1 VSTQGTG
8 TYHVRLVARHGGDTE
23 DDNAGRRGTARQVS
37 IGSTQPVGVA
47 LTINVEDVAFSTC
60 AGGSVAVPGATVRVA
75 GGGFDQTRTADAAGR
90 AVFSVPPGAAYT
102 ITASSSTC
110 LSSATATALF
120 KEATTQTV
128 RLPNCFH
135 PSADLVLTSP
145 EPWPGGTAGSPY
157 YMKLTVRHAGLGGPS
172 RPADLRIVR
181 VTPGASTA
189 ATVSTQVYASPLGAF
204 CPSQV
209 RTITGVDPSPPL
221 GTWMYHAILVATG
234 TTTLLTDRDDINN
247 MITRDNVSF
256 LAAPTVS
263 AEVSLLNITSFRLQ
277 TGATSVTTGTP
288 VSLNATTSGQVPRE
302 YKAGEC
308 GSPFDASTF
317 RTYTT
322 SPVPSLPGF
331 TTAGSKIV
339 CLQMRGSSVTSATA
353 RDTIQ
358 VILPADLNPTVAQSS
373 NPIIGGEQQTY
384 TVSVSNSGGLPAGGI
399 VVQNTIS
406 SDLEFVSATIGPL
419 FNISCSQSGTTV
431 TCTLPLVS
439 AGQSATIRIVTR
451 LPLTAVSGHEILFTT
466 KVDPNNAIPES
477 NETNNQASAVATTS
491 AVVAPT
497 VDYNVTSSAELSELF
512 RVAHANGLQMLA
524 FIRDADHFVC
534 PLFFQTLTDTAP
546 LLRVEY
552 KSPLLGLEGICVFE
566 LFSGRNSGR
575 TRLAT
580 GWQLNDVQWEFTTM
594 VPLDGSWRYV
604 TPVPVGTGNALFAI
618 QMVSRAGADLRLKS
632 IRLRGPAGRTWRDA
646 FAGS

>member
-1 VSTQGTG
+1 
-8 TYHVRLVARHGGDTE
+8 
-23 DDNAGRRGTARQVS
+23 
-37 IGSTQPVGVA
+37 
-47 LTINVEDVAFSTC
+47 
-60 AGGSVAVPGATVRVA
+60 
-75 GGGFDQTRTADAAGR
+75 
-90 AVFSVPPGAAYT
+90 
-102 ITASSSTC
+102 
-110 LSSATATALF
+110 
-120 KEATTQTV
+120 
-128 RLPNCFH
+128 
-135 PSADLVLTSP
+135 
-145 EPWPGGTAGSPY
+145 
-157 YMKLTVRHAGLGGPS
+157 
-172 RPADLRIVR
+172 
-181 VTPGASTA
+181 
-189 ATVSTQVYASPLGAF
+189 
-204 CPSQV
+204 
-209 RTITGVDPSPPL
+209 
-221 GTWMYHAILVATG
+221 
-234 TTTLLTDRDDINN
+234 
-247 MITRDNVSF
+247 
-256 LAAPTVS
+256 
-263 AEVSLLNITSFRLQ
+263 
-277 TGATSVTTGTP
+277 
-288 VSLNATTSGQVPRE
+288 
-302 YKAGEC
+302 
-308 GSPFDASTF
+308 
-317 RTYTT
+317 
-322 SPVPSLPGF
+322 
-331 TTAGSKIV
+331 
-339 CLQMRGSSVTSATA
+339 
-353 RDTIQ
+353 
-358 VILPADLNPTVAQSS
+358 
-373 NPIIGGEQQTY
+373 
-384 TVSVSNSGGLPAGGI
+384 
-399 VVQNTIS
+399 
-406 SDLEFVSATIGPL
+406 
-419 FNISCSQSGTTV
+419 
-431 TCTLPLVS
+431 VS

-580 GWQLNDVQWEFTTM
+580 GWQLNDAQWEFTTM